1 MFILTNGKNYVMEN
15 PMKHGTYISTTSA
28 VQAKEFTWKQEKS
41 LLNNK
46 KKAMSCI
53 RTYYAVNQVTRNI
66 DKGIKYSKGNGGSY
80 IGENHLEFDESII
93 QKIYD
98 ETASIIGLAGW
109 SLTQLKTY

>member
-1 MFILTNGKNYVMEN
+1 MEN

-46 KKAMSCI
+46 KKAMSWI